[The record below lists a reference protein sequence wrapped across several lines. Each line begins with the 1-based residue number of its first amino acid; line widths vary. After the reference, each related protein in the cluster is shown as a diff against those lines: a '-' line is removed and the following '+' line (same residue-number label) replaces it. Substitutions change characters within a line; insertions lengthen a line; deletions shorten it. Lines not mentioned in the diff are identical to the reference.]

1 MNVFRPMVAPCTTVR
16 HKRSM
21 STQPALR
28 PATPAKKPSRFERKR
43 ERILDAATGLINK
56 RGVKGMTFAEVA
68 QTVELNTTSIT
79 YYFRLKEQLAAAVF
93 EHTLERIEAM
103 AIEAAAE
110 RDPHARVGKYLQ
122 LHFDLHARVL
132 RGEERPIAT
141 LSDIRALEDS
151 ARVPLE
157 RHYQAI
163 FRRIRGFFGDV
174 GEGDRKA
181 LLTARAHM
189 LTEVTFWMPAW
200 VNHYSIGDFERVC
213 ARLFELLS
221 HGIAPAGGHWTPTA
235 PAALDDG
242 DDLQPTGPGAFLRA
256 ATRLINEL
264 GYRGASVDRIVAEL
278 NVTKGSFYHHLDA
291 KDDLV
296 LECFRRSYRRVS
308 LAQHLADQAG
318 GTHWQRLSTAIA
330 TLLDIQFADAWPLL
344 RTTALHALPTD
355 VRANVVERSNRMALR
370 FAGTLVDGISEGSI
384 RPVDP
389 MITSQ
394 VIMATLN
401 AAYDLRHWAQRLPR
415 DKAVAMYASTLA
427 TGLFDQDR

>member
-1 MNVFRPMVAPCTTVR
+1 
-16 HKRSM
+16 M
-21 STQPALR
+21 STSPALR
-28 PATPAKKPSRFERKR
+28 PAPPPPKKPSRFERKR
-43 ERILDAATGLINK
+43 ERILDAATDLINE
-56 RGVKGMTFAEVA
+56 RGIKGMTFAEVA

-103 AIEAAAE
+103 AIEAGAE
-110 RDPHARVGKYLQ
+110 PDPQARVGRYLQ

-132 RGEERPIAT
+132 RGEERALAT
-141 LSDIRALEDS
+141 LSDIRALEDGV
-151 ARVPLE
+151 RGELE

-163 FRRIRGFFGDV
+163 FRRLRDFFGAV

-189 LTEVTFWMPAW
+189 LTEVTFWLPAW
-200 VNHYSIGDFERVC
+200 LNRYSISDFGRVQ
-213 ARLFELLS
+213 ARLFELLT
-221 HGIAPAGGHWTPTA
+221 HGIAPAGGSWTPTA
-235 PAALDDG
+235 PAALD
-242 DDLQPTGPGAFLRA
+242 PPVEEHPETGREAFLRA
-256 ATRLINEL
+256 ATRLINDL

-278 NVTKGSFYHHLDA
+278 KVTKGSFYHHLDA

-296 LECFRRSYRRVS
+296 LECFRRSYRRVAQ
-308 LAQHLADQAG
+308 AQHLADAAG
-318 GTHWQRLSTAIA
+318 GTHWQRLSSAIA

-355 VRANVVERSNRMALR
+355 VRADVVERSNRMALR

-389 MITSQ
+389 MIASQ

-401 AAYDLRHWAQRLPR
+401 AAYDLRHWAERLPR
-415 DKAVAMYASTLA
+415 DKAVAFYASTLA
-427 TGLFDQDR
+427 TGLFDKDQ

>member
-1 MNVFRPMVAPCTTVR
+1 
-16 HKRSM
+16 M
-21 STQPALR
+21 STSPALR
-28 PATPAKKPSRFERKR
+28 PAPSAKKPSRFERKR
-43 ERILDAATGLINK
+43 ERILDAATDLINE
-56 RGVKGMTFAEVA
+56 RGIKGMTFAEVA

-103 AIEAAAE
+103 AIEAGAE
-110 RDPHARVGKYLQ
+110 ADPQARVGRYLQ

-132 RGEERPIAT
+132 RGEERALAT
-141 LSDIRALEDS
+141 LSDIRALED
-151 ARVPLE
+151 AVRDPLE
-157 RHYQAI
+157 KHYQAI
-163 FRRIRGFFGDV
+163 FRRLRGFFGAV
-174 GEGDRKA
+174 GDGDRKA

-189 LTEVTFWMPAW
+189 LTEVTFWLPAW
-200 VNHYSIGDFERVC
+200 LNRYSISDFERVR
-213 ARLFELLS
+213 ARLFELLT
-221 HGIAPAGGHWTPTA
+221 HGIAPTGGGWTPTA
-235 PAALDDG
+235 PAPLDAEAG
-242 DDLQPTGPGAFLRA
+242 DQPETGREAFLRA
-256 ATRLINEL
+256 ATRLINDL

-278 NVTKGSFYHHLDA
+278 KVTKGSFYHHLDA

-308 LAQHLADQAG
+308 QAQHRADEAG

-355 VRANVVERSNRMALR
+355 VRADVVERSNRMALR

-389 MITSQ
+389 MIASQ

-401 AAYDLRHWAQRLPR
+401 AAYDLRHWAERLPR
-415 DKAVAMYASTLA
+415 DKAVTFYASTLA
-427 TGLFDQDR
+427 TGLFDA